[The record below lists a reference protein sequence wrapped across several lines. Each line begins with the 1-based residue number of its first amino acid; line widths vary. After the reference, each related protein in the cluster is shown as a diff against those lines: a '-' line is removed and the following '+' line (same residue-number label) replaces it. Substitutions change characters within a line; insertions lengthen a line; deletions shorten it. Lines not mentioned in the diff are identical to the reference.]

1 MSQEDEE
8 VQKRLLARI
17 KAALLRLD
25 QPGTPSNAE
34 LALLAPILESAADA
48 VQSSRP
54 QAAGHF
60 LSLLHKPGTIQ
71 ISEASSAS
79 TDQGQPCQ
87 AGNPDSTPLPDLT
100 PSQPPA
106 EAEPVAEFMVPPCT
120 IAQLW
125 AEHRAR
131 NMEIFAK
138 SRSPRP
144 PCEEQATLSDATSSQ
159 AAPPGAPGN
168 PIGGSLRS
176 RPY

>member
-1 MSQEDEE
+1 MSQQDEDI
-8 VQKRLLARI
+8 QKRLLARI

-60 LSLLHKPGTIQ
+60 LSLLHKPRPGQ

-79 TDQGQPCQ
+79 TDQEPPCE
-87 AGNPDSTPLPDLT
+87 AGNPDSIPLSDLT
-100 PSQPPA
+100 PLQPPT
-106 EAEPVAEFMVPPCT
+106 EAEPAASFMVPPCT

-138 SRSPRP
+138 SGSTRP
-144 PCEEQATLSDATSSQ
+144 PCEGLAALTDSALSQ
-159 AAPPGAPGN
+159 AAPPGTPGN
-168 PIGGSLRS
+168 PIGGSMRS

>member
-25 QPGTPSNAE
+25 HQGTPSNAE
-34 LALLAPILESAADA
+34 LAMLAPILESAADA

-54 QAAGHF
+54 QAAGYF
-60 LSLLHKPGTIQ
+60 LSLLHKPGQ

-79 TDQGQPCQ
+79 TDQEQPCE
-87 AGNPDSTPLPDLT
+87 AGNSDSIPLSDLT
-100 PSQPPA
+100 PLQPPT
-106 EAEPVAEFMVPPCT
+106 EAGPAASVMVPPCT
-120 IAQLW
+120 MAQPW
-125 AEHRAR
+125 ADRKAG

-138 SRSPRP
+138 SGCTRP
-144 PCEEQATLSDATSSQ
+144 PCEELTALTDSTLSQ
-159 AAPPGAPGN
+159 AAPPGAPRN
-168 PIGGSLRS
+168 PIGGSMRS